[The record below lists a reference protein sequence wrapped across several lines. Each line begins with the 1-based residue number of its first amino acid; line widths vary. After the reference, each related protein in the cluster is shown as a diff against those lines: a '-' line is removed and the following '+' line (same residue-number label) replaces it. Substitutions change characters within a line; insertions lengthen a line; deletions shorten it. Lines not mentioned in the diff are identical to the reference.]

1 MATARSISRDW
12 ITRDWITRDWITR
25 KWLLPCIAALL
36 FAASPIQA
44 RDGTKADLAGMTRTF
59 IEDHKTTGARRDARK
74 MAELRRVL
82 SARFY
87 RSLRVVFEKDR
98 RFQARHPGVKPG
110 HAEFTFQCA
119 DGTDD
124 GVEVVS
130 TRFHSATAASVVV
143 AFDDIH
149 NGRTYRWKD
158 RYRWVRERGVWR
170 LDDIECEFE
179 NPQRR
184 TSLRRGLGH

>member
-1 MATARSISRDW
+1 MPTARSI
-12 ITRDWITRDWITR
+12 TRM
-25 KWLLPCIAALL
+25 WLLPCIAALL
-36 FAASPIQA
+36 FAASPILA

-59 IEDHKTTGARRDARK
+59 IEDHKTTGARSDARK
-74 MAELRRVL
+74 MSALRRVL

-98 RFQARHPGVKPG
+98 RFQARHPGAKPG

-124 GVEVVS
+124 GVEVGPI
-130 TRFHSATAASVVV
+130 RFHSATAASVVV
-143 AFDDIH
+143 ASRDAH
-149 NGRTYRWKD
+149 YGGTSRRKD
-158 RYRWVRERGVWR
+158 RYLWVRERGVWR

-179 NPQRR
+179 NPHRR
-184 TSLRRGLGH
+184 ASLRRGIGY

>member
-1 MATARSISRDW
+1 MPTARSI
-12 ITRDWITRDWITR
+12 TRDSIRR
-25 KWLLPCIAALL
+25 KRLLPCIAVLL

-44 RDGTKADLAGMTRTF
+44 RDGTKADLADMTLTF
-59 IEDHKTTGARRDARK
+59 IEDHKTTGARRDAST

-82 SARFY
+82 SVRFY

-98 RFQARHPGVKPG
+98 RFQARHPDAKPG

-124 GVEVVS
+124 GVEVGPI
-130 TRFHSATAASVVV
+130 RFDSATAASVVV
-143 AFDDIH
+143 ASYDVH
-149 NGRTYRWKD
+149 NGGTSRRKD
-158 RYRWVRERGVWR
+158 RYLWVRDRGVWR